1 MDPKQQPS
9 VEIHMK
15 EIAYLQSRANQLS
28 SNLIEML
35 VKEHNSIQQQYML
48 ALKKIEEFEKNSK
61 NTKK

>member
-1 MDPKQQPS
+1 MDNKQQPS
-9 VEIHMK
+9 IEVHMK
-15 EIAYLQSRANQLS
+15 EIAYLQSRSNQLS

-48 ALKKIEEFEKNSK
+48 ALKKIEELEKNSK

>member
-1 MDPKQQPS
+1 
-9 VEIHMK
+9 MK

-48 ALKKIEEFEKNSK
+48 ALKKIEELEKNSK